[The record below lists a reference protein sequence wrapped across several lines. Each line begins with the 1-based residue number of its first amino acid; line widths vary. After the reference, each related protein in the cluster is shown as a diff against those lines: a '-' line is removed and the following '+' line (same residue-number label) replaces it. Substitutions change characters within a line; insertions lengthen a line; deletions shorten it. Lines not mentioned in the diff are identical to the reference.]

1 MILSLSFAV
10 LKHQLSLLLFILPG
24 QGNITKVFA
33 IWSFPNS
40 CYIQP
45 ELRTILLNFLKHC
58 CSASWVRVTLV
69 QQMPRILGCH
79 LILRNIK
86 SIIMFHLLWDI
97 YLCFD
102 QITKNIWNT
111 KTHICGGKT
120 WGREIINAPWGHW
133 WFLSLYGCCR
143 DRDVWW
149 WNVGFPNHLALDWL
163 WAKRTLWIRHIP
175 QSTRIIVPSRTSRTR
190 SHSLKGCSLYSFAI
204 FIYT

>member
-1 MILSLSFAV
+1 
-10 LKHQLSLLLFILPG
+10 
-24 QGNITKVFA
+24 
-33 IWSFPNS
+33 
-40 CYIQP
+40 
-45 ELRTILLNFLKHC
+45 
-58 CSASWVRVTLV
+58 
-69 QQMPRILGCH
+69 MPRFLGCH

-102 QITKNIWNT
+102 QITKNIQITN
-111 KTHICGGKT
+111 THICGGKT

-175 QSTRIIVPSRTSRTR
+175 QSTRIIVPSRTSCTR
-190 SHSLKGCSLYSFAI
+190 SHSLRGCSLYALCILLLYSFLHFIALIYILNSEQRPQIHIILSPKYYWTVSIDISPHRYI
-204 FIYT
+204 FRTQLSFKTPSDKAQ

>member
-1 MILSLSFAV
+1 
-10 LKHQLSLLLFILPG
+10 
-24 QGNITKVFA
+24 
-33 IWSFPNS
+33 
-40 CYIQP
+40 
-45 ELRTILLNFLKHC
+45 
-58 CSASWVRVTLV
+58 
-69 QQMPRILGCH
+69 MPRFLGCH

-102 QITKNIWNT
+102 QITKNIQITN
-111 KTHICGGKT
+111 THICGGKT

-175 QSTRIIVPSRTSRTR
+175 QSTRIIVPSRTSCTR
-190 SHSLKGCSLYSFAI
+190 SHSLRGCSLYALCILLLYSSVHKFIAHS
-204 FIYT
+204 FIYWTVNSAHRYISFCLQDIIEQCP